1 MFLAGPEFKNP
12 PAGKLAWDFRPFDP
26 GIFTFNILLPLMPS
40 GHIQSLHVLQR
51 SCQTWRLH
59 FQASLKIQPDNPE
72 AMFYVGRLYQESGD
86 TENANAMFDNIVG
99 EHGDSEYAQKASTA
113 RGY

>member
-1 MFLAGPEFKNP
+1 MIEDENIQGIINNIRQDMAG
-12 PAGKLAWDFRPFDP
+12 
-26 GIFTFNILLPLMPS
+26 NIY
-40 GHIQSLHVLQR
+40 QSLVQQGLQLWNGGDKT
-51 SCQTWRLH
+51 QAMDY

-86 TENANAMFDNIVG
+86 TENANAMFDKIVG
-99 EHGDSEYAQKASTA
+99 EHGDSEYAQRAAAA